1 MEVNCRDLNAYVEL
15 QTIRRKDI
23 FGPTMMKTRRINVNS
38 DFLDPEEIKVL
49 PANRK
54 PAPDFFVRFKK
65 TILSYYEREGRD
77 LAWRHTTDPYLIFVS
92 EIMLQQTQV
101 GRVTIKYPEFI
112 TTFPTFAALA
122 DAPLHQVLAVWQGM
136 GYNRRA
142 IALHKCAK
150 QVMTTFG
157 GELPH
162 DVERLVTLPG
172 IGHATACSIAAFA
185 FNMPVVFVETNIRRV
200 FIHFFF
206 PDRLSVTDREILP
219 LVEQSL
225 DIKNPRIWYWALMDV
240 GSALKKTVP
249 NPNKKS
255 AHYTRQSKFVGSDRQ
270 IRGIILRSL
279 VTNPQQD
286 EKELVRSISVSEDR
300 AHKVIDRLAK
310 EGFIS
315 RNGTTLIIGDR

>member
-1 MEVNCRDLNAYVEL
+1 MAKSGQPRE
-15 QTIRRKDI
+15 KDI
-23 FGPTMMKTRRINVNS
+23 LAPGMIKKRTIKTNPDLMVVEK
-38 DFLDPEEIKVL
+38 FKEVL
-49 PANRK
+49 ADRK
-54 PAPDFFVRFKK
+54 REPDRFVLFRKIVL
-65 TILSYYEREGRD
+65 TYYEHAGRD
-77 LAWRHTTDPYLIFVS
+77 LAWRHTNDPYHILVS

-122 DAPLHQVLAVWQGM
+122 DAPLHRVLAVWQGM

-142 IALHKCAK
+142 IALQACAK
-150 QVMTTFG
+150 RVETEFSGTLPDNVETLNTF
-157 GELPH
+157 
-162 DVERLVTLPG
+162 PG

-185 FNMPVVFVETNIRRV
+185 FNMPVAFIETNIRRV

-206 PDRLSVTDREILP
+206 GDSLSVTDREILP

-225 DIKNPRIWYWALMDV
+225 DTTNPRIWYWALMDF
-240 GSALKKTVP
+240 GSALKNTIP

-255 AHYTRQSKFVGSDRQ
+255 AHYTKQSKFVGSDRE
-270 IRGIILRSL
+270 IRGMLLRSL

-286 EKELVRSISVSEDR
+286 EKELVGSISVSVER
-300 AHKVIDRLAK
+300 VHKVIDRLAD

-315 RNGTTLIIGDR
+315 RNGTTLMIGDR

>member
-1 MEVNCRDLNAYVEL
+1 MVNCR
-15 QTIRRKDI
+15 QSGKKDI
-23 FGPTMMKTRRINVNS
+23 VYPKMKKKRTININS
-38 DFLDPEEIKVL
+38 GLLVPEEFRAL

-54 PAPDFFVRFKK
+54 PQPDIFVRFNK
-65 TILSYYEREGRD
+65 TILSYYQREGRD
-77 LAWRHTTDPYLIFVS
+77 LAWRRTTDPYLIFVS

-101 GRVTIKYPEFI
+101 VRVTEKYPEFI
-112 TTFPTFAALA
+112 DAFPTFT
-122 DAPLHQVLAVWQGM
+122 VLAAAPFHEVLAKWQGL

-142 IALHKCAK
+142 LAIHQCARE
-150 QVMTTFG
+150 VMTAFD

-162 DVERLVTLPG
+162 DVELLVTLPG
-172 IGHATACSIAAFA
+172 IGHATACSIGAFA

-206 PDRLSVTDREILP
+206 CDRTSVEDREILP
-219 LVEQSL
+219 LVKQSL
-225 DIKNPRIWYWALMDV
+225 DTTNPRVWYWALMDY
-240 GSALKKTVP
+240 GSALKKSVP

-270 IRGIILRSL
+270 IRGMILRSL

-315 RNGTTLIIGDR
+315 RNGTTLMIGDR

>member
-1 MEVNCRDLNAYVEL
+1 MLMVNCR
-15 QTIRRKDI
+15 QSGKKDI
-23 FGPTMMKTRRINVNS
+23 VYPTMKKKRTININS
-38 DFLDPEEIKVL
+38 GLLVPEEFRAL

-54 PAPDFFVRFKK
+54 LEPDIIVRFNK
-65 TILSYYEREGRD
+65 TILSYYQRAGRD
-77 LAWRHTTDPYLIFVS
+77 LAWRRTTDPYLIFVS

-101 GRVTIKYPEFI
+101 GRVTVKYPEFI
-112 TTFPTFAALA
+112 DAFPTFT
-122 DAPLHQVLAVWQGM
+122 VLAAAPFHEVLAKWQGL

-150 QVMTTFG
+150 KVMTTFG
-157 GELPH
+157 GELPQ
-162 DVERLVTLPG
+162 DVELLATLPG

-185 FNMPVVFVETNIRRV
+185 FNMPVAFIETNIRRV

-225 DIKNPRIWYWALMDV
+225 DTKNPRIWYWALMDF
-240 GSALKKTVP
+240 GSALKKSVP

-270 IRGIILRSL
+270 IRGMILRSL

-315 RNGTTLIIGDR
+315 RNGTTLMIGDR

>member
-1 MEVNCRDLNAYVEL
+1 MVNCR
-15 QTIRRKDI
+15 QSGKKDT
-23 FGPTMMKTRRINVNS
+23 FDPTMKKKRPININS
-38 DFLDPEEIKVL
+38 GLLVPEEFRAL

-54 PAPDFFVRFKK
+54 PDPDSFVRFKK
-65 TILSYYEREGRD
+65 TILSYYQREGRD
-77 LAWRHTTDPYLIFVS
+77 LAWRRTTDPYHILVS

-101 GRVTIKYPEFI
+101 ARVTVKYPEFI
-112 TTFPTFAALA
+112 DAFPTFA
-122 DAPLHQVLAVWQGM
+122 VLAAAPFHEVLAKWQGL

-142 IALHKCAK
+142 RAIHQCARE
-150 QVMTTFG
+150 VMTAFD

-162 DVERLVTLPG
+162 DVELLATLPG

-185 FNMPVVFVETNIRRV
+185 FNMTVAFIETNIRRV

-206 PDRLSVTDREILP
+206 SDRISVTDREILP
-219 LVEQSL
+219 LVKQSL
-225 DIKNPRIWYWALMDV
+225 DTANPRRWYWALMDY
-240 GSALKKTVP
+240 GSALKNTVP
-249 NPNKKS
+249 NPNKRS

-270 IRGIILRSL
+270 IRGMILRSL

-286 EKELVRSISVSEDR
+286 EQKLVRSISVSEDR

-315 RNGTTLIIGDR
+315 RNGTTLMIGDR